1 MSTTHHAAT
10 PGGPAVATWDPTK
23 SSPLE
28 PAEPVVSPC
37 RAPDT
42 RSARSGS
49 AGPEVPRGGAETPT
63 APGNASSSTSRSN
76 PNPESS
82 DSTPSA
88 LVDTTPKENSSEP
101 TDEAGKS
108 QLISSRPLIF
118 LMLLAILYT
127 LYFARAILLPVAL
140 AIVLSLLLRP
150 VVRWLSRRRIPES
163 VGATLCLV
171 SLIVVVVFG
180 AFQLIGPAQ
189 KWVTTLPEQ
198 MQTIGGKLQG
208 ITSHFSQITEA
219 KAKIEEIAA
228 GEDSHPLEVQVQQ
241 PTLTSNAVLLSTTG
255 SMFAS
260 IGLVI
265 VLTYFL
271 LTAGDSLINNIITT
285 MPTFREKRLVVEL
298 IQNVQ
303 RGVSSYLFAM
313 SMINVGLG
321 VAVTL
326 AMWALG
332 LPNPALW
339 GLMITFLNFVPYI
352 GAACTGVTIG
362 LVALLTFDSVAY
374 AALAPLVFFS
384 ITTIEGQI
392 ITPALLGRHM
402 SLNPIMVFLFLTFW
416 GWMWGVG
423 GAVIAVPILAVTRI
437 ACDQFERTRPL
448 GTMLSG

>member
-1 MSTTHHAAT
+1 MSSTHHAAT
-10 PGGPAVATWDPTK
+10 PGGPAAVSWDPTK

-28 PAEPVVSPC
+28 PAEPVVSHYRPADDRTARSDSAGTEGR
-37 RAPDT
+37 RAGTEGPTVPSTASNSMSRTNPNPDP
-42 RSARSGS
+42 SGS
-49 AGPEVPRGGAETPT
+49 ALS
-63 APGNASSSTSRSN
+63 APV
-76 PNPESS
+76 E
-82 DSTPSA
+82 
-88 LVDTTPKENSSEP
+88 TTPKGDGSEP
-101 TDEAGKS
+101 TEASGKS
-108 QLISSRPLIF
+108 HLVSSRPLIF

-140 AIVLSLLLRP
+140 AVVLSLLLRP
-150 VVRWLSRRRIPES
+150 VVRWLGRRRIPES

-171 SLIVVVVFG
+171 SLIVVVAFG
-180 AFQLIGPAQ
+180 VFQLIGPAQ
-189 KWVTTLPEQ
+189 KWITTLPEQ
-198 MQTIGGKLQG
+198 MQTIGGKLKG
-208 ITSHFSQITEA
+208 ITTHFSRFTEA

-255 SMFAS
+255 SMLAS
-260 IGLVI
+260 IVLVI

-313 SMINVGLG
+313 SMINMGLG
-321 VAVTL
+321 VAVAL

-339 GLMITFLNFVPYI
+339 GLMITFLNFVPYV

-362 LVALLTFDSVAY
+362 LVALLTFESVAY
-374 AALAPLVFFS
+374 AALAPLVFFT

-416 GWMWGVG
+416 GWMWGIG
-423 GAVIAVPILAVTRI
+423 GAVIAVPILAMTRI

>member
-1 MSTTHHAAT
+1 
-10 PGGPAVATWDPTK
+10 
-23 SSPLE
+23 
-28 PAEPVVSPC
+28 
-37 RAPDT
+37 
-42 RSARSGS
+42 
-49 AGPEVPRGGAETPT
+49 
-63 APGNASSSTSRSN
+63 
-76 PNPESS
+76 
-82 DSTPSA
+82 
-88 LVDTTPKENSSEP
+88 
-101 TDEAGKS
+101 
-108 QLISSRPLIF
+108 
-118 LMLLAILYT
+118 MLLAILYT

-140 AIVLSLLLRP
+140 AVVLSLLLRP

-171 SLIVVVVFG
+171 SLIVVVAFSV
-180 AFQLIGPAQ
+180 FQLIGPAQ
-189 KWVTTLPEQ
+189 KWITTLPDQ
-198 MQTIGGKLQG
+198 MQTIGTKLKG
-208 ITSHFSQITEA
+208 VTTHFSQITEA

-255 SMFAS
+255 SMLAS

-271 LTAGDSLINNIITT
+271 LTSGDSLINNVLTT
-285 MPTFREKRLVVEL
+285 MPTFREKRQVVEL

-313 SMINVGLG
+313 AMINVALG
-321 VAVTL
+321 ICVAL

-352 GAACTGVTIG
+352 GSACTGVTIG

-374 AALAPLVFFS
+374 AALAPLVFFT